1 MCSPHDSIA
10 TLTLPGGGATV
21 SCLLPP
27 RIRILVLLLAAIP
40 PACRGRQADERLAI
54 SVPYQITTLDPH
66 VKNTLSNFALISHF
80 YEPLVTTDA
89 SLRIQPYLAQLWENP
104 DPTTWIFH
112 LRPGVTFADGRPLE
126 AEDVVFTIHRLQT
139 TPGLEI
145 ANYILYL
152 KEATALDS
160 LTVRI
165 RTERPLSILL
175 NKLRFVPIVPRDA
188 SAVSLSQRP
197 NGSGPYTLAG
207 WEGNALRLTRR
218 EAYWGKTPVARN
230 VTFYLDRMP
239 EAAAADLIAG
249 RAQLAQCNSK
259 RAEQLVRADP
269 RFEIARRPSLFIKY
283 LGYDVARAKTPFA
296 ATARNPFRDPLVREA
311 LDVAIDR
318 KQLVAG
324 LANDAI
330 PAGQLVPPTIFG
342 FNPKLA
348 TPVPDQ
354 ERARALLRR
363 AGYPE
368 GFAVTLHT
376 RKLLADA
383 ATLVAAQLRE
393 VGVRAS
399 VVSLDD
405 PDFLEGARQRRLS
418 FYVSRFGCPTGDVS
432 DILDVALH
440 STDAARH
447 LGLNNY
453 GGYSNPKVDA
463 AIEESAGIEN
473 VRDRRVSLEAITEQ
487 IMADRAW
494 IPLYVDQDVYAMD
507 RTLAWTPRN
516 DSFILA
522 AEVGR
527 R

>member
-1 MCSPHDSIA
+1 M
-10 TLTLPGGGATV
+10 
-21 SCLLPP
+21 LPP

-40 PACRGRQADERLAI
+40 PACRGRQADERLTI

-66 VKNTLSNFALISHF
+66 VKNTLSNFALISHL

-89 SLRIQPYLAQLWENP
+89 GLRIQPHLARLWENP

-139 TPGLEI
+139 VPGLEI
-145 ANYILYL
+145 ATYILYL
-152 KEATALDS
+152 KDVTAVDP

-175 NKLRFVPIVPRDA
+175 NKLRFVPIVPRGS

-207 WEGNALRLTRR
+207 WEGNALRLLRR
-218 EAYWGKTPVARN
+218 EGYWGEPPAAGS
-230 VTFYLDRMP
+230 VTFNLDRSP
-239 EAAAADLIAG
+239 ELAAADLIAG

-283 LGYDVARAKTPFA
+283 LGYDVARERTPFA

-311 LDVAIDR
+311 LDAAIDR

-324 LANDAI
+324 LANAAI
-330 PAGQLVPPTIFG
+330 PADQLVPPTIFG
-342 FNPKLA
+342 FNPRLA
-348 TPVPDQ
+348 PPVPDL
-354 ERARALLRR
+354 EKARALLRK
-363 AGYPE
+363 AGYPD
-368 GFAVTLHT
+368 GFAVTLHV
-376 RKLLADA
+376 RKLFADA
-383 ATLVAAQLRE
+383 AALVAAELGKA
-393 VGVRAS
+393 GVRAS

-405 PDFLEGARQRRLS
+405 PEFLEAAHGRRLS
-418 FYVSRFGCPTGDVS
+418 LYLSRFGCPTGDAS

-453 GGYSNPKVDA
+453 GGYANAKVDA

-473 VRDRRVSLEAITEQ
+473 VRDRRASLEAITDQ

-494 IPLYVDQDVYAMD
+494 IPLYIDQDVYAID
-507 RTLAWTPRN
+507 RRLAWTPRN